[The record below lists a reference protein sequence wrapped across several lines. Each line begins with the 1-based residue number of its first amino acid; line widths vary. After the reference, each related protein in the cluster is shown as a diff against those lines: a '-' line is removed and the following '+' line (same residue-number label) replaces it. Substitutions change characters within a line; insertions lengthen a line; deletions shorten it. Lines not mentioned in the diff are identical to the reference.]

1 MVVQLGKI
9 EIKDLGFE
17 CILGTLPFERIKP
30 QSIVLNIS
38 IEFDFYPAA
47 ISENI
52 ECTVDYATLASEIR
66 EYVCESKFQLLETL
80 TFNTGK
86 FILEKYSRIKNV
98 TVRAEKPLAI
108 PGAKAASAE
117 IHLKR

>member
-30 QSIVLNIS
+30 QPIVLNIS
-38 IEFDFYPAA
+38 IEFDFYQAA
-47 ISENI
+47 VSENI
-52 ECTVDYATLASEIR
+52 ECTVDYAKLASEIR
-66 EYVCESKFQLLETL
+66 EYVCESKFQLLEAL

-86 FILEKYSRIKNV
+86 FILEKYPRVKIVS
-98 TVRAEKPLAI
+98 VRVEKPLAI
-108 PGAKAASAE
+108 PGAKSASAE
-117 IHLKR
+117 ILLKR